1 MKQPKEQRTN
11 EGVEQLATAIAA
23 SIINIQRRI
32 AARLNKQANRI
43 TRSRQLW
50 MLAICYILIA
60 GALIS
65 NLLCPHKMVTTSSA
79 KNYIPTHI
87 GMPSELPRK
96 TKPTDSLTIKK

>member
-11 EGVEQLATAIAA
+11 EGIEQLATVIAG
-23 SIINIQRRI
+23 NIVKSQRRM
-32 AARLNKQANRI
+32 ATVLNKRANQMSS
-43 TRSRQLW
+43 SRQLW
-50 MLAICYILIA
+50 MLAICCILVA

-65 NLLCPHKMVTTSSA
+65 NVLWPQKMVVAGSA

-87 GMPSELPRK
+87 GMPSEMPRN